1 MAKLLVFAVLSVV
14 GDALSNLG
22 SLHNING
29 STNLPDVKALLPS
42 RSFSATK
49 STVEELERRI
59 VEEQRKSVDAL
70 EGIKADYEKV
80 LEAQNKNNSLLQ
92 RENRLIAARARAI
105 KKYNDG
111 LRQRA
116 TDLVKSNTAIKRDL
130 ETLSSNLTLAQEF
143 VQEGL
148 AASVMNASD
157 TVVLSELAAKDE
169 VARANYQKQELL
181 GAKAS
186 TKTKVSLMGAV
197 GDIHERSSDAILES
211 LSSSLATLSSGASES
226 TAMLKEAFEKKLTE
240 LTEKHEALL
249 KENAALKEDQIDA
262 EVLSKRLYTAIAGLT
277 KSNEYLSARVKA
289 VKAFAERM
297 GRLQTS

>member
-22 SLHNING
+22 SLHNNTG

-59 VEEQRKSVDAL
+59 VEEQRKSVDTL

-130 ETLSSNLTLAQEF
+130 ETLYSNLTLAQEF

-148 AASVMNASD
+148 AASVMNASV

-169 VARANYQKQELL
+169 VARANNQKRELL
-181 GAKAS
+181 EAEAS

-226 TAMLKEAFEKKLTE
+226 TAMLKGAFEKKLTE